1 MQLNSKFLIIDT
13 EGSGVLREIAVLDH
27 QGSLVYEAFVA
38 GHPRNQSIHHSL
50 KPLKQI
56 VQELA
61 AIAFQK
67 TIICHYAEHDR
78 SVIYKSFQQAKIP
91 QPQWTFLCTLELAKK
106 YIPQVASYSL
116 SHLSKI
122 LNLQVSN
129 QFFQEHHAHTA
140 RYDAHFT
147 YKLYCKLQQLQI
159 MSSQL
164 ATIPNPF
171 SSSRVDNPFQNH
183 LDLQEVYFSEFAAL
197 KSVLLDVKT
206 DPNQQSKGVVVIG
219 EAGSGKTHLM
229 MRLTKEFLKTNRL
242 LFIRQ
247 PNHAQSIIHHTY
259 SRILESFAEKV
270 PDNNLPDRG
279 DKTALDHTQLELLL
293 ANSLIKILNSDS
305 KFTSSQK
312 GRDILTALENDSLSL
327 YKRLGTEGTQKN
339 RDYWQFI
346 ENHIN
351 NWWTNKYT
359 GAGYSAMILKGIIRF
374 CSYTD
379 PHKKEL
385 VRRWLAGNELES
397 EEAASVALDNWHE
410 DLSREE
416 FALEAI
422 GVFGRLSTLDEPLII
437 IFDQLEGLGLEHN
450 RAILNSFGEAIK
462 ELLTHVPN
470 SLMILNLFPDRW
482 QQFQGFFDG
491 SVVDRISQ
499 YIINLRR
506 PPETKLKNILALK
519 SQAVGLDIDTLFTPL
534 ELGDILGQKSIRA
547 VLNHA
552 AAYYRH
558 KANGLPFP
566 KPVPEVIPISE
577 ISKIDESIDNSSIN
591 INSNLLA
598 RLEYLEITMGKI
610 ATLLLPFTQKENLK
624 NSDVIL
630 SETFL
635 EKKNLEPNI
644 VEIYLAET
652 RQILEQEYH
661 QPIIIDDYDD
671 IGKLTAIVT
680 AFQRIQP
687 IKTDQLRL
695 GRNKLPENLV
705 ITINNQNYAIAF
717 LNLGGSSFT
726 AQIKKFNIIVSQN
739 PQNKFYLIR
748 DARESP
754 ITGKIGR
761 EEISKL
767 DYLQNGN
774 FLIFSKEQRI
784 NFELIYKLIID
795 IQEQDL
801 EVDLPVA
808 LPILARYLQAD
819 WLIQILGE
827 PLKN

>member
-1 MQLNSKFLIIDT
+1 MQLDPNLLVIDT
-13 EGSGVLREIAVLDH
+13 EGSSVLREIAILDY
-27 QGSLVYEAFVA
+27 QGNLVYEAFVE
-38 GHPRNQSIHHSL
+38 GHQGNQLIHHSL
-50 KPLKQI
+50 KSLKRI

-61 AIAFQK
+61 EITFEK
-67 TIICHYAEHDR
+67 TIICHYAEHDK
-78 SVIYKSFQQAKIP
+78 SVIYKSFQQTQVP
-91 QPQWTFLCTLELAKK
+91 QPKLTFLCTLELAKK
-106 YIPQVASYSL
+106 YIPRSTSYSL

-122 LNLQVSN
+122 LNLKISN
-129 QFFQEHHAHTA
+129 QRFQDHHAHTA
-140 RYDAHFT
+140 RYDAYFT
-147 YKLYCKLQQLQI
+147 YQLYCKLQQLKI
-159 MSSQL
+159 MTSLL
-164 ATIPNPF
+164 ATTPNPF
-171 SSSRVDNPFQNH
+171 SSSRVDNPFQSH
-183 LDLQEVYFSEFAAL
+183 LDFQEVYFSEFNAL
-197 KSVLLDVKT
+197 KSVLSDVKT

-270 PDNNLPDRG
+270 PNNNYPPDKG
-279 DKTALDHTQLELLL
+279 DKIIPEHTQLELLL
-293 ANSLIKILNSDS
+293 ANSLIRILSSDA

-312 GRDILTALENDSLSL
+312 GRGILTAMENDSFSL
-327 YKRLGTEGTQKN
+327 YQRLGTEGTQKN
-339 RDYWQFI
+339 RDSWQSI

-359 GAGYSAMILKGIIRF
+359 GAGYSATILKGIIRF
-374 CSYTD
+374 CSYID

-385 VRRWLAGNELES
+385 VRRWLAGNELEP
-397 EEAASVALDNWHE
+397 EEATSVALDNWHQ

-450 RAILNSFGEAIK
+450 RGILSSFGEAIK

-482 QQFQGFFDG
+482 RQFQGFFDS

-499 YIINLRR
+499 YTINLRR
-506 PPETKLKNILALK
+506 PPETKLKTILTLK

-547 VLNHA
+547 MLNQA

-558 KANGLPFP
+558 KANGLSLPQP
-566 KPVPEVIPISE
+566 ISEVIPIFES
-577 ISKIDESIDNSSIN
+577 DESIAKASIE
-591 INSNLLA
+591 INANLST
-598 RLEYLEITMGKI
+598 RLEYLETTISKI
-610 ATLLLPFTQKENLK
+610 ATLLLPFAQKENLG
-624 NSDVIL
+624 NLGDVL
-630 SETFL
+630 SETSL
-635 EKKNLEPNI
+635 ERTEIEPNI

-652 RQILEQEYH
+652 RQILEKRYD
-661 QPIIIDDYDD
+661 QPTIIDDYDD
-671 IGKLTAIVT
+671 IGKLMAIVT
-680 AFQRIQP
+680 AFQHIRP

-695 GRNKLPENLV
+695 GRSKIPENLV
-705 ITINNQNYAIAF
+705 IIVNNQSYAIAS
-717 LNLGGSSFT
+717 LNLSGTSFT
-726 AQIKKFNIIVSQN
+726 TRIKNLNILVSQN
-739 PQNKFYLIR
+739 PQTNFYLIR
-748 DARESP
+748 DARESS
-754 ITGKIGR
+754 IMGKVGR
-761 EEISKL
+761 EEISKFS
-767 DYLQNGN
+767 YLQNSK
-774 FLIFSKEQRI
+774 FLIFSKEQRV

-795 IQEQDL
+795 IQEEDL

-808 LPILARYLQAD
+808 LPILTHYLQDD

-827 PLKN
+827 LLKSKP